1 VQLQSW
7 KGSSVGICIGLLGVC
22 SHRYQLLF
30 AGILQRTDDDHADH
44 ANIVVMHKRMASLCE
59 QMNEIQ
65 CDRDSRRRCQKL
77 ARESCGKKC
86 HFTKDEWAP
95 RVAVA
100 VCPRQHIWRRNELA
114 LLVQVSE
121 GQDRGKLYESS
132 LHEYESLYVVSPE
145 NILNCPNVGDVPG
158 VERIVNEQAFI
169 EVSLPKN
176 HTKPTPPK

>member
-1 VQLQSW
+1 
-7 KGSSVGICIGLLGVC
+7 
-22 SHRYQLLF
+22 
-30 AGILQRTDDDHADH
+30 
-44 ANIVVMHKRMASLCE
+44 M
-59 QMNEIQ
+59 
-65 CDRDSRRRCQKL
+65 
-77 ARESCGKKC
+77 
-86 HFTKDEWAP
+86 
-95 RVAVA
+95 
-100 VCPRQHIWRRNELA
+100 
-114 LLVQVSE
+114 QVSE